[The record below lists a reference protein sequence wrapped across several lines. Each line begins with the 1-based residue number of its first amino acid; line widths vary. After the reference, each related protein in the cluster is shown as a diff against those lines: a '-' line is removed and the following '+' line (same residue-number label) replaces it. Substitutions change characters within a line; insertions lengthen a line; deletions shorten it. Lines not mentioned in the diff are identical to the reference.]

1 MSFKE
6 NLKDELNYQGILVKE
21 LSLKSGVGKRT
32 IDNYLR
38 SNESQPTA
46 ENAVKIAKALGV
58 TVEYLVT
65 GKNPSTQNSKPQ
77 LTDEEI
83 RLYRK
88 FHNRI
93 ESCKNLSPK
102 NIQLLKQVA
111 ESFEKE

>member
-1 MSFKE
+1 MKFWE
-6 NLKDELNYQGILVKE
+6 NVEKELNFWGKTKKE
-21 LSLKSGVGKRT
+21 LSIDTGINLQSLHKSFERQSTV
-32 IDNYLR
+32 
-38 SNESQPTA
+38 SA
-46 ENAVKIAKALGV
+46 ENAVKIARALGV

-65 GKNPSTQNSKPQ
+65 GKNPSPKDSKPQ

-88 FHNRI
+88 FHNLI
-93 ESCKNLSPK
+93 ESCKNLSLK

>member
-1 MSFKE
+1 MRFWE
-6 NLKDELNYQGILVKE
+6 NVEKELNFLGKTKKE
-21 LSLKSGVGKRT
+21 LSIDAEINLQSLHKSFERQSTV
-32 IDNYLR
+32 
-38 SNESQPTA
+38 SA
-46 ENAVKIAKALGV
+46 ENAVKIAKALNV

-65 GKNPSTQNSKPQ
+65 GKNSSLQNSKPQ

-83 RLYRK
+83 RVYRK
-88 FHNRI
+88 FHDLI